1 MLGLAAAAPR
11 ADSADTALREEEAL
25 PRPLSLA
32 APLQAAPLQ
41 EALQKA
47 LEKALEK
54 ALQKALEKALEK
66 ALQKAPRLV
75 ALLLTSLLL
84 KWPLHATALALSDAV
99 QG

>member
-41 EALQKA
+41 EAL
-47 LEKALEK
+47 EK
-54 ALQKALEKALEK
+54 ALQK